1 MRPTFSSAAS
11 VTLVLLAAVA
21 CKRADGDGVGKGAPS
36 AAPARFSCQKMP
48 TYTIDRVCLKS
59 RSECVEYSGGGE
71 CFESAS
77 AWCLWRFGGSAD
89 APSSERQSICMATE
103 RECEHNRAEMQ
114 AWQGP
119 TLCVE
124 SSNPAEW

>member
-1 MRPTFSSAAS
+1 MRPTFSAAVS
-11 VTLVLLAAVA
+11 VTLVILAAVA
-21 CKRADGDGVGKGAPS
+21 CKRSDGVGGGAPS
-36 AAPARFSCQKMP
+36 PAPARFSCQKMP

-59 RSECVEYSGGGE
+59 RSECEVHSGGGE
-71 CFESAS
+71 CFDSAS
-77 AWCLWRFGGSAD
+77 AWCLWRYGGSAE
-89 APSSERQSICMATE
+89 APSSERQSVCMATE

-114 AWQGP
+114 VWQAP